1 MSALPNSTSQQL
13 NDGIDSAASAA
24 RQATQQAFDQADSAL
39 SSVRSKITPAV
50 SRLTTQAQSLAGRGL
65 HAMRDGASM
74 VKDRAS
80 HAGDVTVRYVKDEP
94 VKSVLIAA
102 AAGAAL
108 MGILALLNSRRN
120 RL

>member
-1 MSALPNSTSQQL
+1 MSALPNSNSL
-13 NDGIDSAASAA
+13 SDGIDSAASAA

-39 SSVRSKITPAV
+39 TSARARISPTV
-50 SRLTTQAQSLAGRGL
+50 SRLATQAQVLAARGVN
-65 HAMRDGASM
+65 AVRDGALQ

-80 HAGDVTVRYVKDEP
+80 LASESTVRYVKDEP

-108 MGILALLNSRRN
+108 VGILALLNSRRN

>member
-1 MSALPNSTSQQL
+1 MSALPNSQAQL

-24 RQATQQAFDQADSAL
+24 RQATQQALDQADSVLTSA
-39 SSVRSKITPAV
+39 RARITPAV
-50 SRLTTQAQSLAGRGL
+50 SRLASQAKTLANSGYSVVRDSALQVKDKASLA
-65 HAMRDGASM
+65 SE
-74 VKDRAS
+74 S
-80 HAGDVTVRYVKDEP
+80 TVRYVKDEP

>member
-1 MSALPNSTSQQL
+1 MSALPSNSQL
-13 NDGIDSAASAA
+13 NDGIDSAASVA
-24 RQATQQAFDQADSAL
+24 RSTAQQAFDQADSAL
-39 SSVRSKITPAV
+39 STARSRITPAV
-50 SRLTTQAQSLAGRGL
+50 SRLASQAKTLANTGVSAVRDASLQVR
-65 HAMRDGASM
+65 
-74 VKDRAS
+74 DRAS
-80 HAGDVTVRYVKDEP
+80 LVSDSTVRYVKDEP